1 MCIGCHL
8 ESVKRVENDGN
19 HVNFHVRLTLFQ
31 VQAVD
36 FPHLLVYGPSGC
48 GKKTR
53 IMCVLRELYGS
64 GVEKL
69 RIQQQSFQTPS
80 NKKVEIST
88 IASNYHIEV
97 NPRFV

>member
-1 MCIGCHL
+1 
-8 ESVKRVENDGN
+8 
-19 HVNFHVRLTLFQ
+19 
-31 VQAVD
+31 
-36 FPHLLVYGPSGC
+36 
-48 GKKTR
+48 
-53 IMCVLRELYGS
+53 MCVLRELYGS